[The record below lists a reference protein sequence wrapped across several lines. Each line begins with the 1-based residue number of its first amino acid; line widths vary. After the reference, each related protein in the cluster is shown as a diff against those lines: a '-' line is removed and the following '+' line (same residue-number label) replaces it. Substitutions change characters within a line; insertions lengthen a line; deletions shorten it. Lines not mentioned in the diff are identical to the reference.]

1 VTGWAGE
8 AVVCADTTEL
18 AIKSD
23 MAAKILVLVFLIV
36 LSS

>member
-1 VTGWAGE
+1 VTDSAGE
-8 AVVCADTTEL
+8 AIVCADATEL

-36 LSS
+36 LCS